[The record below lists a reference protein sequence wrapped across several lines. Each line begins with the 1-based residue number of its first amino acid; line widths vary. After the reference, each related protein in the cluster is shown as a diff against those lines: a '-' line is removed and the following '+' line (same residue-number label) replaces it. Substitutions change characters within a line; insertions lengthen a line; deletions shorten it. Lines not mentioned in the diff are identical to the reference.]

1 MTLHL
6 QEQNREEEKSGR
18 RLREIQS
25 VGCVFAC
32 FGCQSAVVK
41 PCEERWI
48 GKKKTRFDH
57 FLGFQFVTISRHL
70 EKPVS
75 VYPLQIQ
82 HRVNVND
89 SKRNVAEKGE
99 GERKNFQKG
108 SRRLHRR
115 SWKISQV
122 S

>member
-1 MTLHL
+1 MQL
-6 QEQNREEEKSGR
+6 
-18 RLREIQS
+18 I
-25 VGCVFAC
+25 GCVFAC
-32 FGCQSAVVK
+32 FGCQPKSAVVK

-48 GKKKTRFDH
+48 GRKKTRFDH
-57 FLGFQFVTISRHL
+57 LLGFQFVTISSHL
-70 EKPVS
+70 DRSVS
-75 VYPLQIQ
+75 GYPLQIQ
-82 HRVNVND
+82 HRVNIND

-108 SRRLHRR
+108 SRGLHRR